1 MSNNK
6 MINIIKS
13 KKGIDKFSIY
23 FLLFLFIG
31 IIIVIIF
38 AAYAG
43 INENIEDKQYFCR
56 DIEITDSFEKENIE
70 YREKSAGFNFDLQ
83 KAMENEEVKSVNL
96 EEYVNLDVDWDKVFV
111 YLYDYLDSEEK
122 VVFRNQG
129 LYMKK
134 NNEYYLISYLTPN
147 AIYFHIE
154 NMKEIREK
162 DILRVMDDYVNLL
175 YTGSIFKDI
184 NSFKS
189 LLSEIAGLDVNLFM
203 LLYGVTIRDN
213 YRAYVDIDRWG

>member
-70 YREKSAGFNFDLQ
+70 YREKSVGFNFDLQ

-96 EEYVNLDVDWDKVFV
+96 EEYVNVDWDKVFV
-111 YLYDYLDSEEK
+111 YLYDSFDSDFGEE

-154 NMKEIREK
+154 NMEEIREN
-162 DILRVMDDYVNLL
+162 DIWWVMQVYLNLL
-175 YTGSIFKDI
+175 YTDSIFKDR
-184 NSFKS
+184 NSFES
-189 LLSEIAGLDVNLFM
+189 LLFEIVGLDVNLRM
-203 LLYGVTIRDN
+203 HLQGVTIGSN
-213 YRAYVDIDRWG
+213 YNVKID